1 MADLDGLTHTE
12 YLVLEP
18 LDDESPTPLWEIAE
32 NFVAGVVGDP
42 PTTEH
47 IADLLAPV
55 LAAMAAHRLVEVRRF
70 AGCRLRGTPAYR
82 CPPTVSRARAARR
95 GFGPA
100 TRQYVRYT
108 RCRERPAAHFSA
120 ASGLSDLARQVRA
133 ADAVDGG
140 ADAVDLVLA
149 GPAVDPGR
157 DCC

>member
-70 AGCRLRGTPAYR
+70 AGWPAAWDPGLPVPADRVAGESRPARLWSRDAPVR
-82 CPPTVSRARAARR
+82 EVHPVSRATR
-95 GFGPA
+95 GTFLGGFRVVGSCPA
-100 TRQYVRYT
+100 GAG
-108 RCRERPAAHFSA
+108 RPMPST
-120 ASGLSDLARQVRA
+120 
-133 ADAVDGG
+133 AVQM
-140 ADAVDLVLA
+140 
-149 GPAVDPGR
+149 P
-157 DCC
+157 